1 MLLTEFNQDLY
12 ERTIRQESEE
22 KGRKEERNRLNG
34 FYLSLIQEGRMDDLK
49 HAIRDNN
56 FREQL
61 IQSNNL

>member
-1 MLLTEFNQDLY
+1 MLLTD